1 MKTKPLSILFFLI
14 CIVFSLS
21 AQTGNIRQDS
31 IKIIQPGDSVCCDTI
46 KDTIPPVRSY
56 PTGNTIGDPILVTSI
71 PSSATHQTYTNTVN
85 TNDYSNV
92 YVGQNTKDVYYVFQL
107 PKEMIVTLT
116 HDGSNVYDTYMH
128 LLGSSIQLIAENDD
142 YSGDGHCYYTTQSY
156 IRMVLPAGFYF
167 VVSEGKTYD
176 GYITTNMTFD
186 EVPTGDSRTLP
197 IVAGTYSGSF
207 SYSNTQDTHTFSNRM
222 GQATNDV
229 YYTFTLSTEMNVTIT
244 HQGSSLQDTFLYLLN
259 SSGSVIESN
268 DNYSGGGHCSD
279 TCQAFINRQLSPGT
293 YYVVSEGKT
302 ANGII
307 TTNIIAN
314 TEAGYDYPVIPS
326 TYSAEPGTAVGAM
339 GGFFG
344 VSPMGGATY
353 SIPIAVPQGV
363 DGLQP
368 QLAITYNSQAGNGLC
383 GYGASLS
390 GMSSITRG
398 PKDIFHDGTAQGM
411 KYLADDA
418 LYLDGVRLIL
428 RSGTAGRDGAT
439 YNPESDPFTVVIT
452 HGICYNSADNTWYEV
467 QGSNGMTYWY
477 GHDPYSNSDY
487 NSRLSYT
494 VNSNRRTHSWYL
506 CRAQQPTGNY
516 MIYSYQ
522 QNNNCVYPY
531 QITYGNNVNHTNS
544 LSNVVEFTYDSR
556 PDSILIRFDGQKG
569 SMQRRLTNIT
579 GKTNANTF
587 RSYDL
592 NYSMND
598 GTSYKFSRLVS
609 VTEKNAQNQTLPAT
623 QLNWSF
629 LPAVSF
635 NSYSPSISPST
646 SLLLEEDVPFQTMT
660 VFSGDLNS
668 DGLDDLIE
676 IIPIDVNNGYPYTIV
691 DGAYAS
697 LDQNGNVTFSNSN
710 QHYTM
715 EYLGSLGSLI
725 MTEIA
730 ANMNV
735 DIDGDGTN
743 EMIVPFYDYATGDY
757 ARIIFNVVGPD
768 FDHKY
773 KLFPLQT
780 ISKPLCATGDF
791 DNDGRSEIVYLETE
805 KKYDVYNLCVARYD
819 NNYGPN
825 YNSPLVGCATQDL
838 TFDSDPKHLYA
849 SDMNGDG
856 LVDLFVVC
864 EDSYAIIWNHGGGM
878 NNNTFLN
885 SGNNTGTLLKDSYC
899 LTPGD
904 FNGDGLLDV
913 LTKEPLYQ
921 WYFYINNGDGSFS
934 KTLSRGPSSLDQ
946 IHTSYNSNNCHC
958 EILDFDGDG
967 KSDVVLTETKH
978 ISGTGVFISTDT
990 YWLHSTGTA
999 LVQVHH
1005 ASSSRADDALSNRY
1019 LTGDFDGDG
1028 RMELVNYG
1036 YDCAHGVNANSDP
1049 VWRIYK
1055 NSSLTAQSGKVTSVS
1070 GDFGATTNITYSTL
1084 ADQNIYTRG
1093 TDESYPAPRYT
1104 IPLNVVKQTTQS
1116 NGVAGSMTT
1125 QYNYE
1130 GLKAHLRGRGLL
1142 GFSKTITTNTTT
1154 GVTTE
1159 SGVTQWDTAHYIPK
1173 ITYSRTTIGSDVSQA
1188 TITLSISDTYN
1199 SSNRKIYFAYPSQTV
1214 ETDMDGFTTSTY
1226 HTCDTVKGYVLSDS
1240 TVYGTNMY
1248 RAVRYRQY
1256 TDTKVGGVYRPQT
1269 VVTSQ
1274 RHPNDT
1280 SPFSVTTN
1288 YTYNSTTG
1296 TVSTKVDN
1304 YGTTAPLTTSY
1315 SYDSWGNL
1323 TSELSTFSGNTTPCT
1338 TYYSYDATHRFP
1350 VRIYTSPA
1358 SSVRKYTY
1366 DTWGNVL
1373 TEQDSINTSINNTV
1387 TNTYDGWGNITCTQK
1402 AGDGEVTYTRGW
1414 GSDASQRWFVLEQ
1427 GTGRPW
1433 VKTWYDNQGRE
1444 VLMESIGPKNV
1455 SVSSTTTYSYSNH
1468 ELTVSS
1474 TDVNGGLSLTS
1485 RKKYDVRGRV
1495 MNEIYPGGRRK
1506 TYGYLSNGSIR
1517 IVTVTEDGNTNRTTT
1532 YRYDAMGN
1540 LFKVE
1545 GPASSSIENTFS
1557 SNGGILQATTNNAT
1571 WTFQYDDRGNRTSIT
1586 DPDAGTTT
1594 YIYDAFGRET
1604 SRTDARGV
1612 VFSTNYDYLGRV
1624 SNVTASQSGSSETI
1638 SYTYGNSNTDGTGQ
1652 MRLVSESLNGWTKTY
1667 TYDAYGRVTDETMFK
1682 TGVISRSK
1690 SYTYDSNG
1698 LLVTSTQPGSK
1709 VFTYTYDAYGNLTG
1723 VNGAGGAVK
1732 WNLTGYTGRRT
1743 VSETV
1748 LDNNTSY
1755 PFVKTHLLD
1764 QYGYLDS
1771 IRTVQHDDWVY
1782 QDEDYN
1788 FSPMT
1793 GNLTSANNRMSDG
1806 ETWNFVYDNLD
1817 RLTAVQENNEEI
1829 MEMVYAANG
1838 NISYKTDLGDY
1849 TYSSF
1854 SKPHAVQSIDN
1865 DEQTLTLYGHEI
1877 TYNLWGKVSTIW
1889 HYDQTDFYY
1898 YTAEYGPDLE
1908 KVSSRYDK
1916 TYHIEY
1922 EKFQWGDYE
1931 EKTTDGV
1938 TTSFYYVNG
1947 ADGLAG
1953 LHTVSSTQGGTV
1965 THSAAAITDHLGTI
1979 TAMVDNNDWC
1989 YDVHYDVWGNRVINM
2004 PFYYSIERGF
2014 TGHDHI
2020 DGIGLID
2027 MRGRMYD
2034 PHLGRFLSPDA
2045 FIQSPTDPQNY
2056 NRYSYCLNNPLKY
2069 TDPSGEVFGETLFTF
2084 AIDLFT
2090 TAFFKGGL
2098 DFSSI
2103 GAMRDAWKDF
2113 DPTASWSKTNKS
2125 WKMSVGMYKTDS
2137 NKNFWG
2143 RAWQL
2148 VSRFTWEAP
2157 QSYLGSTVNQ
2167 VHNIFGGVKS
2177 VDYYGGATV
2186 VESYAEKWGAFT
2198 IGNYINGERDIK
2210 ASTDNALFRHEYGH
2224 YLQSMSWGALY
2235 IPRFGL
2241 PSFWDAMGDK
2251 TLDYPV
2257 EVDANK
2263 RAFKYFSKYI
2273 EGFTTY
2279 DTENDYWDSK
2289 WDFRNDPI
2297 SSDGSRN
2304 NARSGMSSWKEGL
2317 LRFQWYDFFA
2327 NDPFGLINHNIVYQL
2342 MKY

>member
-1 MKTKPLSILFFLI
+1 MKTRLLSFLLCLI

-21 AQTGNIRQDS
+21 AQTDNIRQDS
-31 IKIIQPGDSVCCDTI
+31 IKIIQPVDTVCCDTI
-46 KDTIPPVRSY
+46 KDTIPSVRSY

-85 TNDYSNV
+85 TNDYTNN
-92 YVGQNTKDVYYVFQL
+92 YTGQSTKDVFYCFSL

-116 HDGSNVYDTYMH
+116 HEYSSVANTYMT
-128 LLGSSIQLIAENDD
+128 LLSNSMQVLAQNDD
-142 YSGDGHCYYTTQSY
+142 YYGEGHCSSPTMAY
-156 IRMVLPAGFYF
+156 IRTVLPAGYYF
-167 VVSEGKTYD
+167 VVTEGRYND

-186 EVPTGDSRTLP
+186 EVPTGDSRSLP
-197 IVAGTYSGSF
+197 IVAGTYAGPF
-207 SYSNTQDTHTFSNRM
+207 SYSNTQDTHAFSNRT
-222 GQATNDV
+222 GHATNDV
-229 YYTFTLSTEMNVTIT
+229 YYRFTLSTEMNVTIT
-244 HQGSSLQDTFLYLLN
+244 HQGSSLSDTYLYLLN
-259 SSGSVIESN
+259 SSGAVIAYN

-326 TYSAEPGTAVGAM
+326 TYNTEPGTAVGAM
-339 GGFFG
+339 GGAFG

-363 DGLQP
+363 GGLQP
-368 QLAITYNSQAGNGLC
+368 QLAIVYNSQAGNGLC

-390 GMSSITRG
+390 GLSSITRG

-411 KYLADDA
+411 TYLADDA

-428 RSGTAGRDGAT
+428 RTGTVGQNGAT
-439 YNPESDPFTVVIT
+439 YNPESDPFTEVIQ
-452 HGICYNSADNTWYEV
+452 HGSFGSTNNIWFEVNSSD
-467 QGSNGMTYWY
+467 GMKYWY
-477 GHDPYSNSDY
+477 GYDPYQNNDY
-487 NSRLSYT
+487 SSRLYYT
-494 VNSNRRTHSWYL
+494 VGTSQRIHSWCL

-569 SMQRRLTNIT
+569 NMQRRLTNIT
-579 GKTNANTF
+579 GKTNGNTF

-592 NYSMND
+592 NYSTGD
-598 GTSYKFSRLVS
+598 GTTYNFSRLVS
-609 VTEKNAQNQTLPAT
+609 VTEKNAQNQALPAT
-623 QLNWSF
+623 QFNWSY
-629 LPAVSF
+629 LPAVNYTNTTLS
-635 NSYSPSISPST
+635 NPNIT
-646 SLLLEEDVPFQTMT
+646 LEVPFSDQSYLSTDLD
-660 VFSGDLNS
+660 GDGYS
-668 DGLDDLIE
+668 DLIGYG
-676 IIPIDVNNGYPYTIV
+676 IKDIYNHNNGYEGQIY
-691 DGAYAS
+691 AYAYLTRISSNNSIGFPISFEYPLDNVITTSSDNFSFIKS
-697 LDQNGNVTFSNSN
+697 LQSVSIIDFQGNGLNEFIVPYYTKITNQNQKYDFILCGINHNADTCYTHLLSGNVNSKP
-710 QHYTM
+710 
-715 EYLGSLGSLI
+715 L
-725 MTEIA
+725 
-730 ANMNV
+730 
-735 DIDGDGTN
+735 
-743 EMIVPFYDYATGDY
+743 YATGDLD
-757 ARIIFNVVGPD
+757 RNGTDDVLVME
-768 FDHKY
+768 
-773 KLFPLQT
+773 T
-780 ISKPLCATGDF
+780 
-791 DNDGRSEIVYLETE
+791 SETNGSFRCRIVYYDPLSAEAKTSTLYLNVSHE
-805 KKYDVYNLCVARYD
+805 PKKVFL
-819 NNYGPN
+819 
-825 YNSPLVGCATQDL
+825 
-838 TFDSDPKHLYA
+838 
-849 SDMNGDG
+849 SDMNANG
-856 LVDLFVVC
+856 LTDMMVIND
-864 EDSYAIIWNHGGGM
+864 YGYTIYWNQGYG
-878 NNNTFLN
+878 T
-885 SGNNTGTLLKDSYC
+885 TGTFFSDNDNHKVSYTNITDMYSM
-899 LTPGD
+899 TPGD
-904 FNGDGLLDV
+904 FNGDGLLDI
-913 LTKEPLYQ
+913 LTNESVNQ
-921 WYFYINNGDGSFS
+921 WCFYLNEGDGSFT
-934 KTLSRGPSSLDQ
+934 KMTAFTDPLNTIGN
-946 IHTSYNSNNCHC
+946 NSHC

-967 KSDVVLTETKH
+967 KSDVVITKAVYIYNVFSYVETK
-978 ISGTGVFISTDT
+978 
-990 YWLHSTGTA
+990 WLCSTGTT
-999 LVQVHH
+999 LVEKHSATSKRITDYD
-1005 ASSSRADDALSNRY
+1005 ASKY
-1019 LTGDFDGDG
+1019 ITGDFDGDG

-1055 NSSLTAQSGKVTSVS
+1055 NSNLTAQSGKVTSVS

-1104 IPLNVVKQTTQS
+1104 IPINVVKQTTQS
-1116 NGVAGSMTT
+1116 NGAAGSMTT

-1142 GFSKTITTNTTT
+1142 GFSKTYATNTTT

-1159 SGVTQWDTAHYIPK
+1159 SGITQWDTAHYIPK
-1173 ITYSRTTIGSDVSQA
+1173 ITYSRTTIGSDVSQTTS
-1188 TITLSISDTYN
+1188 TISISDSYN

-1214 ETDMDGFTTSTY
+1214 VTDMDGFTTSTY
-1226 HTCDTVKGYVLSDS
+1226 HTCDTAKGYVLSDS

-1256 TDTKVGGVYRPQT
+1256 TDNKVGGVYRPQT
-1269 VVTSQ
+1269 VITRQ

-1280 SPFSVTTN
+1280 SPFSITTN

-1304 YGTTAPLTTSY
+1304 YGTSAPLTTTY
-1315 SYDSWGNL
+1315 TYDSWGNL
-1323 TSELSTFSGNTTPCT
+1323 TSELSTYSGNATPCT
-1338 TYYSYDATHRFP
+1338 TCYSYDATHRFP
-1350 VRIYTSPA
+1350 ARIYTNPA

-1387 TNTYDGWGNITCTQK
+1387 TNTYDSWGNITRTQK
-1402 AGDGEVTYTRGW
+1402 AGEGELTYTRGW

-1427 GTGRPW
+1427 GTDRPW

-1444 VLMESIGPKNV
+1444 VLTESIGPKNV

-1474 TDVNGGLSLTS
+1474 TDVNGDLSLTGS
-1485 RKKYDVRGRV
+1485 KRYDVRGRTV
-1495 MNEIYPGGRRK
+1495 EESFPGGGSK
-1506 TYGYLSNGSIR
+1506 SYTYGKSGNLRTVKQTQNG
-1517 IVTVTEDGNTNRTTT
+1517 NNNRSTT
-1532 YRYDAMGN
+1532 YSYDAMGN
-1540 LFKVE
+1540 LTSVAAL
-1545 GPASSSIENTFS
+1545 PAGSITNTYYS
-1557 SNGGILQATTNNAT
+1557 HGGIKTTVSNNAT
-1571 WTFQYDDRGNRTSIT
+1571 WTFQYDERGNRTSMT
-1586 DPDAGTTT
+1586 DPDAGTTS
-1594 YIYDAFGRET
+1594 YVYDAFGRET

-1624 SNVTASQSGSSETI
+1624 SSVTASQSGSSETI
-1638 SYTYGNSNTDGTGQ
+1638 SYTYGNSNTGGTGQ
-1652 MRLVSESLNGWTKTY
+1652 MRLVSESLNGWTRTY
-1667 TYDAYGRVTDETMFK
+1667 TYDTYGHVTSETMFK
-1682 TGVISRSK
+1682 TGVISRTK

-1698 LLVTSTQPGSK
+1698 LLTASTQPGSK
-1709 VFTYTYDAYGNLTG
+1709 TFAYTHDAYGNLTG

-1748 LDNNTSY
+1748 IDNNTSY

-1771 IRTVQHDDWVY
+1771 IYTVQDDCWY

-1793 GNLTSANNRMSDG
+1793 GNLTSANNRMTDG
-1806 ETWNFVYDNLD
+1806 ETWSFVYDNLD

-1849 TYSSF
+1849 TYSS
-1854 SKPHAVQSIDN
+1854 SSRPHAVQTIDN
-1865 DEQTLTLYGHEI
+1865 DEQLLTLYGHEI

-1889 HYDQTDFYY
+1889 HYDETDFYY

-1965 THSAAAITDHLGTI
+1965 THTAAVMTDHLGSI
-1979 TAMVDNNDWC
+1979 ISMADNGDWC
-1989 YDVHYDVWGNRVINM
+1989 YDVHYDVWGNREVGL

-2014 TGHDHI
+2014 TGHEHI

-2034 PHLGRFLSPDA
+2034 PALGRFLSPDA
-2045 FIQSPTDPQNY
+2045 FVQAPTNPQNY

-2069 TDPSGEVFGETLFTF
+2069 TDPSGDKWSWNKTWSYLLISPLVPPGSAE
-2084 AIDLFT
+2084 
-2090 TAFFKGGL
+2090 AFLSQSLG
-2098 DFSSI
+2098 
-2103 GAMRDAWKDF
+2103 
-2113 DPTASWSKTNKS
+2113 TASNAALAGAIAGAIKGTNVWDEAMSKAKNSFLIDFGLLQVNENLPPSMNLFLLASRFSGELRQTIDGNTIAHIRNVLDLVSDVSYSNGATLVNMNCSENHLWGFTLGPYINSQNLKADL
-2125 WKMSVGMYKTDS
+2125 KTDP
-2137 NKNFWG
+2137 
-2143 RAWQL
+2143 A
-2148 VSRFTWEAP
+2148 
-2157 QSYLGSTVNQ
+2157 
-2167 VHNIFGGVKS
+2167 
-2177 VDYYGGATV
+2177 
-2186 VESYAEKWGAFT
+2186 
-2198 IGNYINGERDIK
+2198 
-2210 ASTDNALFRHEYGH
+2210 FRHEFGH
-2224 YLQSMSWGALY
+2224 TIQSVLWGPGYLNLIAIPSLIGASFAKLNNGMDTTHPTIVNDHMSEWY
-2235 IPRFGL
+2235 E
-2241 PSFWDAMGDK
+2241 
-2251 TLDYPV
+2251 TN
-2257 EVDANK
+2257 ANIY
-2263 RAFKYFSKYI
+2263 ADHYCNIFDI
-2273 EGFTTY
+2273 
-2279 DTENDYWDSK
+2279 K
-2289 WDFRNDPI
+2289 W
-2297 SSDGSRN
+2297 SSDEAKQDWDKRYRTKYN
-2304 NARSGMSSWKEGL
+2304 VTWFWYVFAPRPPFTHL
-2317 LRFQWYDFFA
+2317 LF
-2327 NDPFGLINHNIVYQL
+2327 H
-2342 MKY
+2342 